1 MAPFRLHRSKLR
13 RCHGKSV
20 DSDLKVRAPQARP
33 GLQAVVAAEPNFGRR
48 SRKKPKFIKASRKT
62 REITKTVK
70 PPRNSR
76 ASDSFSRFL
85 ALYKFVCVYV
95 CKDPC
100 CLDGNCTELC
110 FQVVR
115 RPVRACVRGKQR
127 VLGRSHSLTGLPSK
141 SSLLVH
147 APCGLGGGVE

>member
-1 MAPFRLHRSKLR
+1 MMAPFRLHRSKLR

-85 ALYKFVCVYV
+85 ALYKFVCMYV

-115 RPVRACVRGKQR
+115 RPVRACVRAWETACAR
-127 VLGRSHSLTGLPSK
+127 AEPFSDWP
-141 SSLLVH
+141 
-147 APCGLGGGVE
+147 AVEV